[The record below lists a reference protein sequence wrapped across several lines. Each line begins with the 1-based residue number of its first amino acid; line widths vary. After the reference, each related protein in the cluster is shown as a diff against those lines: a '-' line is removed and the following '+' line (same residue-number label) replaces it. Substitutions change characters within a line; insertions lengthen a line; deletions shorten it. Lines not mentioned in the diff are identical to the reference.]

1 MYLGI
6 DVGTSGVKA
15 LLIDDGGS
23 VVANDTAPLDVLR
36 PHAGWSEQTRR
47 LVAGGKSGG
56 AKSAR
61 QAPQTNG

>member
-15 LLIDDGGS
+15 LLINDGGL

-36 PHAGWSEQTRR
+36 PHAGWSEQNP
-47 LVAGGKSGG
+47 ADWW
-56 AKSAR
+56 
-61 QAPQTNG
+61 QAVNLAVHSLQDRHP